1 MPGPASAGIEY
12 YRREGS
18 RPMNPVGRIM
28 WWIWVTIGWIVWVV
42 SYPVLRIMGAGKS
55 ESAENWRERLGL
67 LRGVPRGAVW
77 IHGAS
82 VGEVSALAPFLGE
95 LVRYTRKEQGI
106 ISSMTG
112 TGKRRARSAY
122 RHCAVAFPMDA
133 VPAVR
138 RALHRADPRVVIIA
152 ETELWPAFI
161 MEASRCSRVAWVNGR
176 ISDRSYKRYRLFL
189 SPLLRILFSRFEIL
203 CVISRQDA
211 ERVVAL
217 GAPRS
222 RVFVT
227 GNLKADLVVPG
238 RALSGIPRARWFVA
252 GSTRPGEEAAVLE
265 AFAICRKKI
274 PGMRLCLAPR
284 HLDRVAGVVQLAEQA
299 GFRVARRSEGP
310 AKAAHSEVLVLDT
323 HGELLSVYRKA
334 EVAFVGGTLVPV
346 GGHNVLEPAVS
357 GVPVLFGPYTA
368 NVREEAEG
376 LERTGGGF
384 RVSGSGTI
392 AALLLRLM
400 GSRAVGRRAGGRAR
414 TFVKTRQGVA
424 RRVAALF
431 AKKGLL

>member
-1 MPGPASAGIEY
+1 
-12 YRREGS
+12 
-18 RPMNPVGRIM
+18 M
-28 WWIWVTIGWIVWVV
+28 WWTWAAIGWISWVAVW
-42 SYPVLRIMGAGKS
+42 PVLRILGMGKS
-55 ESAENWRERLGL
+55 EFAENWRERLGI

-122 RHCAVAFPMDA
+122 RHCAVSFPMDA
-133 VPAVR
+133 APAVR
-138 RALHRADPRVVIIA
+138 RALHAADPRVVIIA

-176 ISDRSYKRYRLFL
+176 ISDRSYGRYRLFL
-189 SPLLRILFSRFEIL
+189 RPLLRLLFARFEIL
-203 CVISRQDA
+203 CVISPQDA

-238 RALSGIPRARWFVA
+238 KPLHGIPRARWFVA
-252 GSTRPGEEAAVLE
+252 GSTRPGEEAAALE
-265 AFAICRKKI
+265 AFALSRKKI

-284 HLDRVAGVVQLAEQA
+284 HLNRVKEVVQLAEQA
-299 GFRVARRSEGP
+299 GFRVALRSEGR
-310 AKAAHSEVLVLDT
+310 AANAEVLVLDT

-334 EVAFVGGTLVPV
+334 EAAFVGGTLVPV

-357 GVPVLFGPYTA
+357 GVPVLFGPHTA

-376 LERTGGGF
+376 LEKSGGGF
-384 RVSGSGTI
+384 RITGSGSM
-392 AALLLRLM
+392 AAVLLKLM
-400 GSRAVGRRAGGRAR
+400 GSRASGRRAGARAR
-414 TFVKTRQGVA
+414 AFVKTRQGVA

-431 AKKGLL
+431 AKKGLI

>member
-1 MPGPASAGIEY
+1 
-12 YRREGS
+12 
-18 RPMNPVGRIM
+18 MNPIGWLM
-28 WWIWVTIGWIVWVV
+28 WWTWAAIGWVVYVV
-42 SYPVLRIMGAGKS
+42 SWPFIRLLGMRGGD
-55 ESAENWRERLGL
+55 SAENWRERLGIL
-67 LRGVPRGAVW
+67 GEVPRGAVW

-95 LVRYTRKEQGI
+95 LVRYTRKERGI
-106 ISSMTG
+106 ISSMTA

-138 RALHRADPRVVIIA
+138 RAFRQAEPRVVIIA

-161 MEASRCSRVAWVNGR
+161 MTASRCSRLAWVNGR
-176 ISDRSYKRYRLFL
+176 ISDRSFPRYRLFL
-189 SPLLRILFSRFEIL
+189 RPLLRLLFSRFELL
-203 CVISRQDA
+203 CVISKQDA
-211 ERVVAL
+211 DRVVAL

-222 RVFVT
+222 RVRVT

-238 RALSGIPRARWFVA
+238 TPLKGIPRARWFVA
-252 GSTRPGEEAAVLE
+252 GSTRPGEEAAILE
-265 AFAICRKKI
+265 GFALSRKRI
-274 PGMRLCLAPR
+274 PGLHLCIAPR
-284 HLDRVAGVVQLAEQA
+284 HLDRVDEVVLMAERA
-299 GFRVARRSEGP
+299 GFRVARRSDGP
-310 AKAAHSEVLVLDT
+310 AKSGLPEVLVLDT

-346 GGHNVLEPAVS
+346 GGHNVMEPAVA
-357 GVPVLFGPYTA
+357 GVPVLFGPHTA

-376 LERTGGGF
+376 LVKSGGGF

-392 AALLLRLM
+392 AASLLHLMSSRL
-400 GSRAVGRRAGGRAR
+400 VGKRAGARAR
-414 TFVKTRQGVA
+414 AFVKSRQGVA

-431 AKKGLL
+431 AREGLL